1 MNKFNKKI
9 FVFILFF
16 FVIPQIFAKNFTF
29 TIHHFLGTSSHTHKE
44 MIVPWTEK
52 ITKESKG
59 KIKFEIFPAMA
70 LGGKPNELY
79 KQVRDGVVD
88 IVWTLP
94 GYTAG
99 VFSRHN

>member
-1 MNKFNKKI
+1 
-9 FVFILFF
+9 
-16 FVIPQIFAKNFTF
+16 
-29 TIHHFLGTSSHTHKE
+29 
-44 MIVPWTEK
+44 MIVPWTET

-99 VFSRHN
+99 VFPRVEAFFLAMSLPTNSILSQDFPILSEKSLPEFLSIIFFRLAGSEL

>member
-1 MNKFNKKI
+1 
-9 FVFILFF
+9 
-16 FVIPQIFAKNFTF
+16 
-29 TIHHFLGTSSHTHKE
+29 
-44 MIVPWTEK
+44 MIVPWTET

-99 VFSRHN
+99 VFPRVEAFFSGYVFANQFYPIPRFPHSF